1 MHKLFT
7 VGILAIGLAALGA
20 PAALAT
26 APLQNGQISFGKED
40 MPDSGHIYTAN
51 PDGTHEHQ
59 LLADPADCSNWS
71 PDGTKIAVCV
81 IPNSR
86 GLLRSATLNPDGS
99 GFNLL
104 DNPDPSLNFFCWAW
118 SPDGSRLA
126 CEGGTDPASDRD
138 GIYTVRSS
146 DGGGLVRLTTSPP
159 SAGVFADACP
169 CSYAPEGKR
178 VSFTRSNTRG
188 QTAIFIVNTDGTGL
202 HRVTPWGVGSVG
214 GNWSRDGKWIVFGLR
229 DFITPRGQ
237 NDFRGRLFLIHPDG
251 SGLHMVDIY
260 TNGSW
265 YFAKEPTWSPDATR
279 ILFVMYLG
287 SNGGQP
293 DLFTMNPDGS
303 HLIQVTD
310 TPVTENFPNWG
321 TNPVIS

>member
-1 MHKLFT
+1 MHKLIT
-7 VGILAIGLAALGA
+7 IGILAIGLAAVGV

-40 MPDSGHIYTAN
+40 VPDGGHIYTAN

-71 PDGTKIAVCV
+71 PDGTRIDVCV
-81 IPNSR
+81 IPNPE
-86 GLLRSATLNPDGS
+86 GLLRSATLNPDGTA
-99 GFNLL
+99 FNLL

-118 SPDGSRLA
+118 SPDGRRLA

-138 GIYTVRSS
+138 GIYTMRSS
-146 DGGGLVRLTTSPP
+146 DGGGLVRLTSSPP

-169 CSYAPEGKR
+169 CSYAPEGNR

-202 HRVTPWGVGSVG
+202 HRVTPWGLGGAG
-214 GNWSRDGKWIVFGLR
+214 GNWSRDGRWIVFGLR
-229 DFITPRGQ
+229 DFDYPKGQLLSRGT
-237 NDFRGRLFLIHPDG
+237 LYLVHPDG
-251 SGLHMVDIY
+251 TGLHKIDID

-293 DLFTMNPDGS
+293 DLFTMNPGGS
-303 HLIQVTD
+303 HLTQVTD

-321 TNPVIS
+321 THPVIP

>member
-1 MHKLFT
+1 MHKLFKI
-7 VGILAIGLAALGA
+7 GIAAIGLTVLGA
-20 PAALAT
+20 PAAEAS
-26 APLQNGQISFGKED
+26 AHNGQIVFGKED
-40 MPDSGHIYTAN
+40 TQDGGHIFTAN

-59 LLADPADCSNWS
+59 LLADPADCPNWS

-81 IPNSR
+81 IPNSQ

-104 DNPDPSLNFFCWAW
+104 DTPDPSLNIFCWAW
-118 SPDGSRLA
+118 SPDGSRLV
-126 CEGGTDPASDRD
+126 CEGGTDPFSDRD

-146 DGGGLVRLTTSPP
+146 DGGGLVRLTSSPP
-159 SAGVFADACP
+159 SASELPDACP
-169 CSYAPEGKR
+169 CSYSPDGR
-178 VSFTRSNTRG
+178 QVSFTRQNQHG
-188 QTAIFIVNTDGTGL
+188 QTAIFIVNTDATGL
-202 HRVTPWGVGSVG
+202 HQVTPWGVGSVG
-214 GNWSRDGKWIVFGLR
+214 GNWSRNGKWIVFGLR
-229 DFITPRGQ
+229 DFSYPQGQ
-237 NDFRGRLFLIHPDG
+237 NLNRGRLFLVHPDG
-251 SGLHMVDIY
+251 SGLRKIDID

-293 DLFTMNPDGS
+293 DLFTMNPDGN
-303 HLIQVTD
+303 HLTQVTD

-321 TNPVIS
+321 THPAVP